1 MMKVK
6 KETARKILA
15 SVLALSMIGSVA
27 SFAPLTVMAQTPDS
41 QVEGTVNPGSF
52 IYEEKDDGTI
62 KITGFDFEYG
72 YSYGYSG
79 YFGIEIPSQI
89 DGKTVTEIGY
99 SFLNQCNYVR
109 SVVLPETITSLE
121 DDAFYRLGGLESINI
136 PSSVKTIGRSAFED
150 CTSLK
155 SIELPEGLE
164 IIENDTFYDCS
175 SLTSITIPASVKT
188 I

>member
-52 IYEEKDDGTI
+52 IYEEKDDRTI

-136 PSSVKTIGRSAFED
+136 PSSREFDSTISKKHLE
-150 CTSLK
+150 SL
-155 SIELPEGLE
+155 
-164 IIENDTFYDCS
+164 
-175 SLTSITIPASVKT
+175 ITG
-188 I
+188 